1 MYTLKGANCYICGKI
16 TGRNPDE
23 VREQFADA
31 YELIKR
37 SGANYAFNPDVE
49 IAHDATHE
57 LAMRLCLRQ
66 LARSKTMVNGQAEP
80 FYDYLIALPG
90 WTYSDGAK
98 FEVEAARMFGINVIP
113 LKDIEVECMQK
124 NISNTCETQNASMT

>member
-1 MYTLKGANCYICGKI
+1 MTTLKGTNCYICGKI
-16 TGRNPDE
+16 TGRDPAE
-23 VREQFADA
+23 VRQQFADA

-49 IAHDATHE
+49 IAHDVTHE

-66 LARSKTMVNGQAEP
+66 LARSKTMRNGQAEP
-80 FYDYLIALPG
+80 YYDYLIALPG

-98 FEVEAARMFGINVIP
+98 FEVEAARMFGIMVIS
-113 LKDIEVECMQK
+113 LKDVDAC
-124 NISNTCETQNASMT
+124 